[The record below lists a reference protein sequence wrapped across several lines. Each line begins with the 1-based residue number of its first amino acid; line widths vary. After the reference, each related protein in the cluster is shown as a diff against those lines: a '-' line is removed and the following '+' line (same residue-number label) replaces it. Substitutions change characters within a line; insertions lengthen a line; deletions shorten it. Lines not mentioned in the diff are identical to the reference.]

1 MKRPRGKE
9 DGMSKKKE
17 LDIDDLLYEQ
27 CLEELEQVVA
37 TLENNQPSLEEA
49 MALFERGQ
57 ALAKRASLL
66 LEQAELR
73 VQVITAQGGIPSS
86 NEE

>member
-1 MKRPRGKE
+1 
-9 DGMSKKKE
+9 MSKKKDQE
-17 LDIDDLLYEQ
+17 IDNLLYEQ
-27 CLEELEQVVA
+27 CLEELEQVVT
-37 TLENNQPSLEEA
+37 TLENSQPSLEEA

-57 ALAKRASLL
+57 ALAKRASSL

-73 VQVITAQGGIPSS
+73 VQVITGQGELTPT